1 MELSLHGSRYRWLIA
16 IALGLI
22 PLQGSLLDVAVAS
35 QLRPDMALVA
45 VYVAGFVLTPF
56 RATLLG
62 LISGLLVDL
71 LSGAALGIS
80 AFSKML
86 AGMLA
91 ASGRRILFLNRALA
105 HSAML
110 FVLSCID
117 GFVTSLFLVYFYKS
131 YFFTTAMVRMII
143 LQAAYTALAG
153 TVIIIAADPA
163 IALTRKIRKW
173 LVKDLEN
180 AVSGI

>member
-1 MELSLHGSRYRWLIA
+1 MELSLHGHRYRWLIA
-16 IALGLI
+16 IALFLV
-22 PLQGSLLDVAVAS
+22 PLQGSLLDIPAANE
-35 QLRPDMALVA
+35 LRPDMALVA

-62 LISGLLVDL
+62 FLAGILTDI
-71 LSGAALGIS
+71 LSGAALGIG

-86 AGMLA
+86 AGLFA
-91 ASGRRILFLNRALA
+91 ALGRRLLFLNRALA
-105 HSAML
+105 HSVML
-110 FVLSCID
+110 FALSCID
-117 GFVTSLFLVYFYKS
+117 GLITSLFLLYFYES
-131 YFFTTAMVRMII
+131 YFFTAAMARLIV

-153 TVIIIAADPA
+153 TVVIIAADPA
-163 IALTRKIRKW
+163 IALMRKIRKW